1 MSKGQSLQDPF
12 LNALRRE
19 RIPVSVYLVNG
30 IKLQGTI
37 ESFDQFVVL
46 LRSTVSQMV
55 YKHAISTVV
64 PARNVRVGP
73 GGTPPTF
80 AGEGDDDHGDEAHD
94 EAE

>member
-1 MSKGQSLQDPF
+1 MPSMSKGHSLQDPF

-37 ESFDQFVVL
+37 ESFDQQVML
-46 LRSTVSQMV
+46 LRSSVSQMI

-64 PARNVRVGP
+64 PTRSVRLAPQETDIPTEEGADDL
-73 GGTPPTF
+73 GTV
-80 AGEGDDDHGDEAHD
+80 
-94 EAE
+94 